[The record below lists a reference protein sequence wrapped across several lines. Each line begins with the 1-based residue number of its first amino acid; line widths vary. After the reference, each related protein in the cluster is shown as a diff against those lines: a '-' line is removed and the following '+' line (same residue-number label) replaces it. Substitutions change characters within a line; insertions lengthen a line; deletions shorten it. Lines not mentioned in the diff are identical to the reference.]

1 VTRRRLAAL
10 LVLLLLVSISS
21 AVALSRGGSETN
33 KPDSTVACRE
43 DTFNYG
49 DACPGGGRRAAD
61 TGGQG
66 GTDCR
71 YESDTFNYGDACAVE
86 SDRTDP
92 K

>member
-1 VTRRRLAAL
+1 L

-43 DTFNYG
+43 DT
-49 DACPGGGRRAAD
+49 
-61 TGGQG
+61 
-66 GTDCR
+66 
-71 YESDTFNYGDACAVE
+71 SNYGDACAVE